1 MELTEY
7 CRSGVYLYGV
17 ISLEDLAEIYRGYE
31 HKKISAE
38 ELKNAAFLYPKE
50 MTVKDGC
57 LMEEELEEEDLYLH
71 LLENQG
77 QLPYY
82 LPQDKEEFLQYGKT
96 ECQDLD
102 EHTMPLLEFF
112 SEEMGQDMPHSLILY
127 SFVSCRPKLAN
138 KSEDIFFCFLFYPV
152 FLQIIILIQLF
163 HKIRDLLHQIMVLL

>member
-1 MELTEY
+1 
-7 CRSGVYLYGV
+7 
-17 ISLEDLAEIYRGYE
+17 
-31 HKKISAE
+31 
-38 ELKNAAFLYPKE
+38 
-50 MTVKDGC
+50 
-57 LMEEELEEEDLYLH
+57 MEEELEEEALYLH

-127 SFVSCRPKLAN
+127 YEVIDSIQKNYWHKSNVWAVVL
-138 KSEDIFFCFLFYPV
+138 KSENFYNILYICIYAKALQTIYHIACREYNHIVCYALSHIPHIFHSLA
-152 FLQIIILIQLF
+152 
-163 HKIRDLLHQIMVLL
+163 